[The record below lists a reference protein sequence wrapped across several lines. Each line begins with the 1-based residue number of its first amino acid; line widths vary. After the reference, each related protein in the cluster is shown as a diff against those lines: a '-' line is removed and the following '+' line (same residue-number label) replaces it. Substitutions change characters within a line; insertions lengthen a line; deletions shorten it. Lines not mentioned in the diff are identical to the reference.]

1 MFSGFC
7 PLIIMSDQIFISWQ
21 ERAYWNDASGTDE
34 KCFVVATIEDNS
46 ESKAP
51 LTIGDMSRKHIG
63 IHLNGMVYNY
73 GNKPDKVVKKT
84 MAEFKSHH
92 GKSTILFR
100 ADLP

>member
-1 MFSGFC
+1 
-7 PLIIMSDQIFISWQ
+7 MSDQIFISWQ